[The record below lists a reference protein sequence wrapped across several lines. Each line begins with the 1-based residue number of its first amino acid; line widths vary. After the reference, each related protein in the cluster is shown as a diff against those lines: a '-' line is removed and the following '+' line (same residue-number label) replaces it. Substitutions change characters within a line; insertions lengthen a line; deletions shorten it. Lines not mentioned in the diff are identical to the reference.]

1 MFKNKQ
7 KHFLISVLLMILFLA
22 ASGTAFSADLNET
35 SEVPEVSV
43 CKDNLENSQ
52 NDVVGSSEITLNG
65 GKFSDIQK
73 AIDNV
78 GDGGTIHLNGYY
90 SAQNNDSVIYVNK
103 NIRIAGGLDTVL
115 DGKNISCIFSIQ
127 KTGSNCQIS
136 NLKFVN
142 GMDVHGGAMI
152 ILGKNVVV
160 ENSVFENNYANH
172 SGGAIY
178 VLSIFN
184 DSGRYPEEGENL
196 IIKNCNFTNNFA
208 QVAAGAIGVYG
219 NNTQVIGCNFVS
231 NKVKP
236 ATNHKSYGGAIQIGR
251 DEYNLCSYVVNCNF
265 MGNEAIA
272 HDLNNSHGGAGCV
285 RAGITYQNCKFINN
299 SADQGGAL
307 TYHASGIIEDC
318 VFINNSAKLYGGALS
333 TGYMDMDMDL
343 KVINCNFEQNN
354 APYGGAV
361 QLKGKN
367 IEIQNSVFNK
377 NTAAVNGGAIN
388 IVAKTVAIGDTEFNK
403 NTAHVNGGAIYI
415 NGNKTVIE
423 DSSFMANEAIPDVE
437 KLDDGLG
444 GAIYIN
450 SSSATINK
458 NIFNNNVARN
468 GSAIYYDKSGLNCII
483 SDNAM
488 AENQAW
494 VYALPVYAKSIYYGE
509 DCEVSATLF
518 GGNNIAKYND
528 LFVSNAIY
536 NNAKQDK
543 IKVNGE
549 TPILGAVDNG
559 KLYQDSRE
567 YNMDILLTVTHEDGS
582 VAFNKTLKSD
592 FKGQVSNILKNLKP
606 GRYKISATHFEDTY
620 YKYIANVTYFSVF
633 PKADLQLNK
642 SSNLIDANYGDIVIW
657 TLKITN
663 NGPNVGTG
671 IRLKDLISDGLII
684 LSCDDENYDKKT
696 GILNI
701 DSLNIG
707 ESKIINIKT
716 LVNKTGTFI
725 NEASVSGNEYDWDLK
740 NNNDSAGINVN
751 PSADLAVEILVNDT
765 NPKFN
770 SLVKWTL
777 RVNNNG
783 PDEATGVVVVCDLLS
798 KDLIYLSSTGNY
810 DVKSG
815 LWNIGTLEMGKSVS
829 IDIVTLV
836 NKTGK
841 ITNDANVSG
850 REYDWNLSNNYDN
863 KSIDVDVCADLA
875 IEKLVNDTAPKFNSL
890 VEWTLRVTNNGPD
903 TATGVVVCDILP
915 EGLISIDKS
924 FNGTWNV
931 GKLLNNQTK
940 ELTIICLVNKTGKLV
955 NIADIAGNEYD
966 CNLTNNII
974 NKSIEVAS
982 SADLFVKKY
991 VNNTAPDFGEII
1003 KWSVVVS
1010 NNGPDIATNVQV
1022 NDLLDDGLIF
1032 VKSSSTKGSYDA
1044 KSGIWAVDSL
1054 APETDETLNI
1064 YCKVNKIGKILN
1076 FVSVNSTQYDWNE
1089 SNNHDNE
1096 SVNAVK
1102 IADLSV
1108 IKLINNSNPNYNDLI
1123 KWTIIVSNNGPN
1135 MATGVIVND
1144 LLPKSVEYISSYL
1157 SKGFYNPV
1165 NGIWDVGNL
1174 NAGEKLQL
1182 NIVSKIVKTGDITN
1196 VVNVKGN
1203 EKDSNLTNNHFE
1215 KSVHV
1220 KAAADLSIE
1229 KSVSK
1234 QEVNINDLI
1243 EYVIEIINNGP
1254 DSAENIKVSELLN
1267 PNLKVI
1273 SFESTKGNFNNTNN
1287 VLTIDSLVDGEK
1299 VRLTIN
1305 AAANVCGN
1313 FENKVAVSSDTF
1325 DYDKSNNHDGASVF
1339 VSENTTE
1346 KIENPVNDTYLL
1358 VLAKN
1363 SLQKSMISKL
1373 ENLTHLQSLTS
1384 IELPKT
1390 GLPIVLLLLVSMIS
1404 IGFLP
1409 IKISKKR

>member
-7 KHFLISVLLMILFLA
+7 KYFLISVLLMILFLA

-52 NDVVGSSEITLNG
+52 NNVVGSSEITLNG

-78 GDGGTIHLNGYY
+78 GDGGTIYLNGYY

-265 MGNEAIA
+265 IGNEAIA

-423 DSSFMANEAIPDVE
+423 DSSFMANEAIPDVK

-582 VAFNKTLKSD
+582 VVFNKTLKSD

-671 IRLKDLISDGLII
+671 IRLKDLIPDGLII
-684 LSCDDENYDKKT
+684 LSCDNENYDKKT

-777 RVNNNG
+777 RVTNNG
-783 PDEATGVVVVCDLLS
+783 PDEATGVVVCDLLS

-850 REYDWNLSNNYDN
+850 KEYDWNLSNNYDN

-1044 KSGIWAVDSL
+1044 KSGIWAIDSL

-1234 QEVNINDLI
+1234 QEVNIDDLI

-1254 DSAENIKVSELLN
+1254 DSAENIKVIELLN

-1305 AAANVCGN
+1305 AAANGCGN

-1325 DYDKSNNHDGASVF
+1325 DYDKSNNQDGTSVF

-1373 ENLTHLQSLTS
+1373 ENLTHPQSLTS

>member
-265 MGNEAIA
+265 IGNEAIA

-377 NTAAVNGGAIN
+377 NTATVNGGAIN
-388 IVAKTVAIGDTEFNK
+388 IVAKTVAIGGTEFNK

-423 DSSFMANEAIPDVE
+423 DSSFMANEAIPDVK

-494 VYALPVYAKSIYYGE
+494 VYALPIYAKSIYYGE

-582 VAFNKTLKSD
+582 VVFNKTLKSD

-701 DSLNIG
+701 DSLNMG

-777 RVNNNG
+777 RVTNNG
-783 PDEATGVVVVCDLLS
+783 PDEATGVVVCDLLS

-924 FNGTWNV
+924 FNGIWNV

-940 ELTIICLVNKTGKLV
+940 ELTIICLVNKTEKLV

-1044 KSGIWAVDSL
+1044 KSGIWTIDSL

-1096 SVNAVK
+1096 SVDTVK

-1220 KAAADLSIE
+1220 KPAADLSVE

-1313 FENKVAVSSDTF
+1313 FENKVVVSSDTF
-1325 DYDKSNNHDGASVF
+1325 DYDKSNNHDGTSVF

-1373 ENLTHLQSLTS
+1373 ENLTHPQSLTS

>member
-7 KHFLISVLLMILFLA
+7 KHFLICVLLMILFLA

-52 NDVVGSSEITLNG
+52 NDIVESSEITLNG

-78 GDGGTIHLNGYY
+78 GDGGTIYLNGYY

-152 ILGKNVVV
+152 ILGKKVVV

-265 MGNEAIA
+265 IGNEAIA

-423 DSSFMANEAIPDVE
+423 DSSFMANGAIPDVK

-671 IRLKDLISDGLII
+671 IRLKDLIPDSLII

-777 RVNNNG
+777 RVTNNG
-783 PDEATGVVVVCDLLS
+783 PDEATGVVVCDLLS

-966 CNLTNNII
+966 CNLTNNIV

-1010 NNGPDIATNVQV
+1010 NNGPDIATNVWV

-1032 VKSSSTKGSYDA
+1032 VKSSSTKGNYDA
-1044 KSGIWAVDSL
+1044 KSGIWKIDSL

-1220 KAAADLSIE
+1220 KPAADLSIE

-1287 VLTIDSLVDGEK
+1287 VLTIDSLGDGEK

-1373 ENLTHLQSLTS
+1373 ENLTHPQSLTS

>member
-52 NDVVGSSEITLNG
+52 NDIVESSEITLNG

-265 MGNEAIA
+265 IGNEAIA

-388 IVAKTVAIGDTEFNK
+388 IVAKTVAIGGTEFNK

-423 DSSFMANEAIPDVE
+423 DSSFMANEAIPDVK

-494 VYALPVYAKSIYYGE
+494 VYALPIYAKSIYYGE

-671 IRLKDLISDGLII
+671 IRLKDLIPDGLII

-777 RVNNNG
+777 RVTNNG
-783 PDEATGVVVVCDLLS
+783 PDEATGVVVCDLLS

-841 ITNDANVSG
+841 IANDASVSG
-850 REYDWNLSNNYDN
+850 KEYDWNLSNNYDN
-863 KSIDVDVCADLA
+863 KSIAVDVCADLA
-875 IEKLVNDTAPKFNSL
+875 IKKLVNDTNPKFNSL

-955 NIADIAGNEYD
+955 NIVDIAGNEYD
-966 CNLTNNII
+966 CNLTNNIV
-974 NKSIEVAS
+974 NKSIEVAQ

-991 VNNTAPDFGEII
+991 VNNTSPDFGEII

-1032 VKSSSTKGSYDA
+1032 VKFSSTKGNYDV
-1044 KSGIWAVDSL
+1044 KSGIWTIDSL

-1096 SVNAVK
+1096 SVDAVK

-1174 NAGEKLQL
+1174 NVGEKLQL

-1220 KAAADLSIE
+1220 KPAADLSIE

-1243 EYVIEIINNGP
+1243 EYVIEITNNGP

-1267 PNLKVI
+1267 TNLKVI

-1287 VLTIDSLVDGEK
+1287 VLTIDSLAYGEK

-1305 AAANVCGN
+1305 AAANVCGK

-1325 DYDKSNNHDGASVF
+1325 DYDKSNNQDGTSVF

-1346 KIENPVNDTYLL
+1346 KIENPVNDTYFL

-1363 SLQKSMISKL
+1363 SLQKSVISKL
-1373 ENLTHLQSLTS
+1373 ENLTHPQSLTS

>member
-377 NTAAVNGGAIN
+377 NTATVNGGAIN
-388 IVAKTVAIGDTEFNK
+388 IVAKTVAIGGTEFNK

-423 DSSFMANEAIPDVE
+423 DSSFMANEAIPDVK

-494 VYALPVYAKSIYYGE
+494 VYALPIYAKSIYYGE

-543 IKVNGE
+543 IKVNCE

-606 GRYKISATHFEDTY
+606 GRYRISATHFEDTY

-642 SSNLIDANYGDIVIW
+642 SSNLINANYGDIVIW

-671 IRLKDLISDGLII
+671 IRLKDLIPDGLII
-684 LSCDDENYDKKT
+684 LSCDDENYNKKT

-701 DSLNIG
+701 DSLNMG

-777 RVNNNG
+777 RVTNNG
-783 PDEATGVVVVCDLLS
+783 PDEATGVVVCDLLS

-815 LWNIGTLEMGKSVS
+815 LWNIETLESGKSVS

-841 ITNDANVSG
+841 IANDASVSG
-850 REYDWNLSNNYDN
+850 KEYDWNLSNNYDN
-863 KSIDVDVCADLA
+863 KSIAVDVCADLA
-875 IEKLVNDTAPKFNSL
+875 IKKLVNDTNPKFNSL

-931 GKLLNNQTK
+931 GKLFNNQTK

-966 CNLTNNII
+966 CNLTNNIV
-974 NKSIEVAS
+974 NKSIEVAQ

-991 VNNTAPDFGEII
+991 VNNTSPDFGEII

-1032 VKSSSTKGSYDA
+1032 VKSSSTKGNYDV
-1044 KSGIWAVDSL
+1044 KSGIWTIDSL

-1096 SVNAVK
+1096 SVDAVK

-1123 KWTIIVSNNGPN
+1123 KWTIFVSNNGPN

-1220 KAAADLSIE
+1220 KPAADLSIE

-1305 AAANVCGN
+1305 AAANVCGK

-1325 DYDKSNNHDGASVF
+1325 DYDKSNNQDGTSVF

-1373 ENLTHLQSLTS
+1373 ENLTHPQSLTS

>member
-35 SEVPEVSV
+35 SEVTEVSV

-52 NDVVGSSEITLNG
+52 NDIVGSSEITLNG

-265 MGNEAIA
+265 IGNEAIA

-285 RAGITYQNCKFINN
+285 RAGMTYQNCKFINN

-377 NTAAVNGGAIN
+377 NTATVNGGAIN
-388 IVAKTVAIGDTEFNK
+388 IVAKTVAIGGTEFNK

-423 DSSFMANEAIPDVE
+423 DSSFMANEAIPDVK

-494 VYALPVYAKSIYYGE
+494 VYALPIYAKSIYYGE

-671 IRLKDLISDGLII
+671 IRLKDLIPDGLII

-701 DSLNIG
+701 DSLNMG

-777 RVNNNG
+777 RVTNNG
-783 PDEATGVVVVCDLLS
+783 PDEATGVVVCDLLS

-815 LWNIGTLEMGKSVS
+815 LWNIETLESGKSVS

-841 ITNDANVSG
+841 IANDASVSG
-850 REYDWNLSNNYDN
+850 KEYDWNLSNNYDN
-863 KSIDVDVCADLA
+863 KSIAVDVCADLA
-875 IEKLVNDTAPKFNSL
+875 IKKLVNDTNPKFNSL

-966 CNLTNNII
+966 CNLTNNIV

-991 VNNTAPDFGEII
+991 VINTAPDFGEII

-1032 VKSSSTKGSYDA
+1032 VKSSSTKGNYDV
-1044 KSGIWAVDSL
+1044 KSGIWTIDSL

-1123 KWTIIVSNNGPN
+1123 KWTIIVSNKGPN

-1174 NAGEKLQL
+1174 NVGEKLQL

-1220 KAAADLSIE
+1220 KPAADLSIE

-1243 EYVIEIINNGP
+1243 EYVIEITNNGP

-1287 VLTIDSLVDGEK
+1287 VLTIDSLVNGEK

-1305 AAANVCGN
+1305 AAANACGK

-1325 DYDKSNNHDGASVF
+1325 DYDKSNNQDGTSVF

-1373 ENLTHLQSLTS
+1373 ENLTHPQSLTS

>member
-7 KHFLISVLLMILFLA
+7 KYFLISVLLMILFLA
-22 ASGTAFSADLNET
+22 ASGTAFGVDLNENL
-35 SEVPEVSV
+35 EVPEVSV

-52 NDVVGSSEITLNG
+52 NDIVGSSEITLNG

-73 AIDNV
+73 AIDDIDN
-78 GDGGTIHLNGYY
+78 GGTIHLNGYY
-90 SAQNNDSVIYVNK
+90 SAQNKDSHVYVNK
-103 NIRIAGGLDTVL
+103 NINIVGGSDTVL

-142 GMDVHGGAMI
+142 GMSGHGGAMI
-152 ILGKNVVV
+152 VLGKNVVIKD
-160 ENSVFENNYANH
+160 SVFENNYADYA
-172 SGGAIY
+172 GAAIY
-178 VLSIFN
+178 VCSIFN
-184 DSGRYPEEGENL
+184 DSGKYPEEGENL

-219 NNTQVIGCNFVS
+219 NNTKVIGCNFVS

-236 ATNHKSYGGAIQIGR
+236 TSNHEAYGGAIQIGR
-251 DEYNLCSYVVNCNF
+251 DEYNLCSYVVNCSFINN
-265 MGNEAIA
+265 GAIGRN
-272 HDLNNSHGGAGCV
+272 LNNSHGGAGCV
-285 RAGITYQNCKFINN
+285 RAGIIYQNCRFINN
-299 SADQGGAL
+299 SAGQGGAL
-307 TYHASGIIEDC
+307 TYHASGSIEDC

-333 TGYMDMDMDL
+333 TGYIDGDMEL
-343 KVINCNFEQNN
+343 IVVNCNFEQNN

-367 IEIQNSVFNK
+367 IEIHKSIFNK
-377 NTAAVNGGAIN
+377 NIAAINGGAIN
-388 IVAKTVAIGDTEFNK
+388 IIAKTVTVDDVEFNK
-403 NTAHVNGGAIYI
+403 NIANVNGGAIYI
-415 NGNKTVIE
+415 NGDKTTIV
-423 DSSFMANEAIPDVE
+423 DSSFIANEAIPDVK

-444 GAIYIN
+444 GAIYVN

-458 NIFNNNVARN
+458 NIFNNNIARN
-468 GSAIYYDKSGLNCII
+468 GSAIYYDKSGLNCVI

-494 VYALPVYAKSIYYGE
+494 IYALPICAKNIYYGD
-509 DCEVSATLF
+509 DCEVSATIF

-549 TPILGAVDNG
+549 TPILGAVNNG

-592 FKGQVSNILKNLKP
+592 FKGYVSNILKNLKP
-606 GRYKISATHFEDTY
+606 GRYKVSATHFEDTY
-620 YKYIANVTYFSVF
+620 YKYITNVTYFSVY

-642 SSNLIDANYGDIVIW
+642 SSNGIDVNYGDVVIW

-663 NGPNVGTG
+663 NGPNIGTG
-671 IRLKDLISDGLII
+671 IRLKDLISEGLII

-725 NEASVSGNEYDWDLK
+725 NEASVSGNEYDWNLK
-740 NNNDSAGINVN
+740 NNNDSASLNVN
-751 PSADLAVEILVNDT
+751 PSADLAIEMGVNDT
-765 NPKFN
+765 THNFN

-777 RVNNNG
+777 NVTNNG
-783 PDEATGVVVVCDLLS
+783 PDNATDVVVCDLLS

-815 LWNIGTLEMGKSVS
+815 LWNIGTLERGKSVS

-841 ITNDANVSG
+841 IANDASVSG
-850 REYDWNLSNNYDN
+850 REYDWNLTNNYDN
-863 KSIDVDVCADLA
+863 QSIDVEVCADLA
-875 IEKLVNDTAPKFNSL
+875 IEKLVNDTNPKFNSL

-966 CNLTNNII
+966 CNLTNNIV

-1010 NNGPDIATNVQV
+1010 NNGPDIATNVRV

-1044 KSGIWAVDSL
+1044 KSGIWTIDSL

-1089 SNNHDNE
+1089 SNNQDNE

-1220 KAAADLSIE
+1220 KPAADLSIE

-1243 EYVIEIINNGP
+1243 EYVIEITNNGP

-1299 VRLTIN
+1299 VGLTIN

-1373 ENLTHLQSLTS
+1373 ENLTHPQSLTS

>member
-22 ASGTAFSADLNET
+22 ALGTAFSADLNET

-52 NDVVGSSEITLNG
+52 NDIVGSSEITLNG

-73 AIDNV
+73 AIDDIDN
-78 GDGGTIHLNGYY
+78 GGTIHLNGYY
-90 SAQNNDSVIYVNK
+90 SAQNKDSHVYVNK
-103 NIRIAGGLDTVL
+103 NINIVGGSDTVL

-142 GMDVHGGAMI
+142 GMSGHGGAMI
-152 ILGKNVVV
+152 VLGKNVVIKD
-160 ENSVFENNYANH
+160 SVFENNYADYA
-172 SGGAIY
+172 GAAIY
-178 VLSIFN
+178 VCSIFN
-184 DSGRYPEEGENL
+184 DSGKYPEEGENL

-219 NNTQVIGCNFVS
+219 NNTKVIGCNFVS

-236 ATNHKSYGGAIQIGR
+236 TSNHEAYGGAIQIGR
-251 DEYNLCSYVVNCNF
+251 DEYNLCSYVVNCSFINN
-265 MGNEAIA
+265 GAIGRN
-272 HDLNNSHGGAGCV
+272 LNNSHGGAGCV
-285 RAGITYQNCKFINN
+285 RAGIIYQNCKFINN
-299 SADQGGAL
+299 SAGQGGAL
-307 TYHASGIIEDC
+307 TYHASGSIEDC

-333 TGYMDMDMDL
+333 TGYIDGDMEL
-343 KVINCNFEQNN
+343 IVVNCNFEQNN

-367 IEIQNSVFNK
+367 IEIHKSIFNK
-377 NTAAVNGGAIN
+377 NIAAINGGAIN
-388 IVAKTVAIGDTEFNK
+388 IIAKTVTVDDVEFNK
-403 NTAHVNGGAIYI
+403 NIANVNGGAIYI
-415 NGNKTVIE
+415 NGDKTTIV
-423 DSSFMANEAIPDVE
+423 DSSFIANEAIPDAK

-444 GAIYIN
+444 GAIYVN

-458 NIFNNNVARN
+458 NIFNNNIARN
-468 GSAIYYDKSGLNCII
+468 GSAIYYDKSGLNCVI

-494 VYALPVYAKSIYYGE
+494 VYALPICAKNIYYGD
-509 DCEVSATLF
+509 DCEVSATIF

-606 GRYKISATHFEDTY
+606 GRYKISATHFEDAY

-642 SSNLIDANYGDIVIW
+642 SSNLINANYGDIVIW

-671 IRLKDLISDGLII
+671 IRLKDLIPDGLII
-684 LSCDDENYDKKT
+684 LSCDDENYNKKT

-701 DSLNIG
+701 DSLNMG

-777 RVNNNG
+777 RVTNNG
-783 PDEATGVVVVCDLLS
+783 PDEATGVVVCDLLS

-815 LWNIGTLEMGKSVS
+815 LWNIETLESGKSVS

-841 ITNDANVSG
+841 IANDASVSG
-850 REYDWNLSNNYDN
+850 KEYDWNLSNNYDN
-863 KSIDVDVCADLA
+863 KSIAVDVCADLA
-875 IEKLVNDTAPKFNSL
+875 IKKLVNDTNPKFNSL

-966 CNLTNNII
+966 CNLTNNIV
-974 NKSIEVAS
+974 NKSIEVAQ

-991 VNNTAPDFGEII
+991 VNNTSPDFGEII

-1010 NNGPDIATNVQV
+1010 NNGPDIATTVQV

-1032 VKSSSTKGSYDA
+1032 VKSSSTKGNYDV
-1044 KSGIWAVDSL
+1044 KSGIWTIDSL

-1135 MATGVIVND
+1135 MATGVIVDD

-1220 KAAADLSIE
+1220 KPAADLSIE

-1243 EYVIEIINNGP
+1243 EYVIEITNNGP

-1287 VLTIDSLVDGEK
+1287 VLTIDSLVNGEK

-1305 AAANVCGN
+1305 AAANACGK

-1325 DYDKSNNHDGASVF
+1325 DYDKSNNQDGTSVF

-1346 KIENPVNDTYLL
+1346 KIEDPVNDTYLL

-1363 SLQKSMISKL
+1363 SLQKSMVSKL
-1373 ENLTHLQSLTS
+1373 KNLTHLQSLTS

>member
-1 MFKNKQ
+1 
-7 KHFLISVLLMILFLA
+7 MILFLA
-22 ASGTAFSADLNET
+22 ASGTAFSADLNENL
-35 SEVPEVSV
+35 EVPEVSV

-52 NDVVGSSEITLNG
+52 NDIVGSSEITLNG

-73 AIDNV
+73 AIDDIDN
-78 GDGGTIHLNGYY
+78 GGTIHLNGYY
-90 SAQNNDSVIYVNK
+90 SAQNKDSHVYVNK
-103 NIRIAGGLDTVL
+103 NINIVGGSDTVL

-142 GMDVHGGAMI
+142 GMSGHGGAMI
-152 ILGKNVVV
+152 VLGKNVVIKD
-160 ENSVFENNYANH
+160 SVFENNYADYA
-172 SGGAIY
+172 GAAIY
-178 VLSIFN
+178 VCSIFN
-184 DSGRYPEEGENL
+184 DSGKYPEEGENL

-219 NNTQVIGCNFVS
+219 NNTKVIGCNFVS

-236 ATNHKSYGGAIQIGR
+236 TSNHEAYGGAIQIGR
-251 DEYNLCSYVVNCNF
+251 DEYNLCSYVVNCSFINN
-265 MGNEAIA
+265 GAIGRN
-272 HDLNNSHGGAGCV
+272 LNNSHGGAGCV
-285 RAGITYQNCKFINN
+285 RAGIIYQNCKFINN
-299 SADQGGAL
+299 SAGQGGAL
-307 TYHASGIIEDC
+307 TYHASGSIEDC

-333 TGYMDMDMDL
+333 TGYIDGDMEL
-343 KVINCNFEQNN
+343 IVVNCNFEQNN

-367 IEIQNSVFNK
+367 IEIHKSIFNK
-377 NTAAVNGGAIN
+377 NIAAINGGAIN
-388 IVAKTVAIGDTEFNK
+388 IIAKTVTVDDVEFNK
-403 NTAHVNGGAIYI
+403 NIANVNGGAIYI
-415 NGNKTVIE
+415 NGDKTTIV
-423 DSSFMANEAIPDVE
+423 DSSFIANEAIPDAK

-468 GSAIYYDKSGLNCII
+468 GSAIYYDKFGLNCII

-494 VYALPVYAKSIYYGE
+494 VYALPIYAKSIYYGE

-606 GRYKISATHFEDTY
+606 GRYKVSATHFEDTY

-642 SSNLIDANYGDIVIW
+642 SSNLINANYGDIVIW

-671 IRLKDLISDGLII
+671 IRLKDLIPDGLII
-684 LSCDDENYDKKT
+684 LSCDDENYNKKT

-701 DSLNIG
+701 DSLNMG

-751 PSADLAVEILVNDT
+751 PSADLAVKILVNDT

-777 RVNNNG
+777 RVTNNG
-783 PDEATGVVVVCDLLS
+783 PDEATGVVVCDLLS

-810 DVKSG
+810 DVKSE
-815 LWNIGTLEMGKSVS
+815 LWNIGTLESGKSVS

-841 ITNDANVSG
+841 IANDASVSG
-850 REYDWNLSNNYDN
+850 KEYDWNLSNNYDN
-863 KSIDVDVCADLA
+863 KSIAVDVCADLA
-875 IEKLVNDTAPKFNSL
+875 IKKLVNDTNPKFNSL

-966 CNLTNNII
+966 CNLTNNIV
-974 NKSIEVAS
+974 NKSIEVAQ

-991 VNNTAPDFGEII
+991 VNNTSPDFGEII

-1022 NDLLDDGLIF
+1022 NDLLDEGLIF

-1044 KSGIWAVDSL
+1044 KSGIWTIDSL

-1096 SVNAVK
+1096 SVDAVK

-1108 IKLINNSNPNYNDLI
+1108 IKSINNSNPNYNDLI

-1220 KAAADLSIE
+1220 KPAADLSIE

-1287 VLTIDSLVDGEK
+1287 VLTIDLLVDGEK

-1305 AAANVCGN
+1305 AAANVWGK

-1373 ENLTHLQSLTS
+1373 ENLTHPQSLTS

>member
-265 MGNEAIA
+265 MSNEAIA

-388 IVAKTVAIGDTEFNK
+388 IVAKTVAIGGTEFNK

-423 DSSFMANEAIPDVE
+423 DSSFMANEAIPDVK

-494 VYALPVYAKSIYYGE
+494 VYALPIYAKSIYYGE

-642 SSNLIDANYGDIVIW
+642 SSNLINANYGDIVIW

-671 IRLKDLISDGLII
+671 IRLKDLIPNGLII
-684 LSCDDENYDKKT
+684 LSCDDENYNKKT

-701 DSLNIG
+701 DSLNMG

-751 PSADLAVEILVNDT
+751 PSADLAVKILVNDT

-777 RVNNNG
+777 RVTNNG
-783 PDEATGVVVVCDLLS
+783 PDEATGVVVCDLLS

-815 LWNIGTLEMGKSVS
+815 LWNIETLESGKSVS

-841 ITNDANVSG
+841 IANDASVSG
-850 REYDWNLSNNYDN
+850 KEYDWNLSNNYDN
-863 KSIDVDVCADLA
+863 KSIAVDVCADLA
-875 IEKLVNDTAPKFNSL
+875 IKKLVNDTNPKFNSL

-966 CNLTNNII
+966 CNLTNNIV
-974 NKSIEVAS
+974 NKSIEVAQ

-991 VNNTAPDFGEII
+991 VNNTSPDFGEII

-1032 VKSSSTKGSYDA
+1032 VKSSSTKGNYDV
-1044 KSGIWAVDSL
+1044 KLGIWTIDSL

-1135 MATGVIVND
+1135 MATGVTVND
-1144 LLPKSVEYISSYL
+1144 LLPKSVEYIASYL

-1220 KAAADLSIE
+1220 KPAADLSIE

-1243 EYVIEIINNGP
+1243 EYVIEITNNGP

-1287 VLTIDSLVDGEK
+1287 VLTIDSLVNGEK

-1305 AAANVCGN
+1305 AAANACGK

-1325 DYDKSNNHDGASVF
+1325 DYDKSNNQDGTSVF

-1373 ENLTHLQSLTS
+1373 ENLTHPQSLTS

>member
-265 MGNEAIA
+265 IGNEAIA

-388 IVAKTVAIGDTEFNK
+388 IVAKTVAIGGTEFNK

-423 DSSFMANEAIPDVE
+423 DSSFMANEAIPDVK

-549 TPILGAVDNG
+549 TPILGAVNNG

-642 SSNLIDANYGDIVIW
+642 SSNLINANYGDIVIW

-671 IRLKDLISDGLII
+671 IRLKDLIPDGLII
-684 LSCDDENYDKKT
+684 LSCDDENYNKKT

-701 DSLNIG
+701 DSLNMG

-751 PSADLAVEILVNDT
+751 PSADLAVKILVNDT

-777 RVNNNG
+777 RVTNNG
-783 PDEATGVVVVCDLLS
+783 PDEATGVVVCDLLS

-815 LWNIGTLEMGKSVS
+815 LWNIETLESGKSVS

-841 ITNDANVSG
+841 IANDASVSG
-850 REYDWNLSNNYDN
+850 KEYDWNLSNNYDN
-863 KSIDVDVCADLA
+863 KSIAVDVCADLA
-875 IEKLVNDTAPKFNSL
+875 IKKLVNDTNPKFNSL

-966 CNLTNNII
+966 CNLTNNIV
-974 NKSIEVAS
+974 NKSIEVAQ

-991 VNNTAPDFGEII
+991 VNNTFPDFGEII

-1010 NNGPDIATNVQV
+1010 NNGPNIATNVQV

-1032 VKSSSTKGSYDA
+1032 VKSSSTKGNYDV
-1044 KSGIWAVDSL
+1044 KSGIWTIDSL

-1123 KWTIIVSNNGPN
+1123 KWTIIVSNKGPN

-1174 NAGEKLQL
+1174 NVGEKLQL

-1220 KAAADLSIE
+1220 KPAADLSIE

-1243 EYVIEIINNGP
+1243 EYVIEITNNGP

-1287 VLTIDSLVDGEK
+1287 VLTIGSLAYGEK

-1305 AAANVCGN
+1305 AAANVWGK

-1325 DYDKSNNHDGASVF
+1325 DYDKSNNQDGTSVF

-1373 ENLTHLQSLTS
+1373 ENLTHPQSLTS

>member
-7 KHFLISVLLMILFLA
+7 KYFLISVLLMILFLA

-52 NDVVGSSEITLNG
+52 NNVVGSSEITLNG

-78 GDGGTIHLNGYY
+78 GDGGTIYLNGYY

-265 MGNEAIA
+265 IGNEAIA

-423 DSSFMANEAIPDVE
+423 DSSFMANEAIPDVK

-582 VAFNKTLKSD
+582 VVFNKTLKSD

-671 IRLKDLISDGLII
+671 IRLKDLIPDGLII

-777 RVNNNG
+777 RVTNNG
-783 PDEATGVVVVCDLLS
+783 PDEATGVVVCDLLS

-966 CNLTNNII
+966 CNLTNNIV

-991 VNNTAPDFGEII
+991 VNNTAPNFGEII

-1010 NNGPDIATNVQV
+1010 NNGPDIATNVRV

-1044 KSGIWAVDSL
+1044 KSGIWTIDSL

-1096 SVNAVK
+1096 SVHAVK

-1165 NGIWDVGNL
+1165 SGIWDVGNL

-1220 KAAADLSIE
+1220 KPAADLSIE

-1243 EYVIEIINNGP
+1243 EYVIEITNNGP

-1358 VLAKN
+1358 VLVKN

-1373 ENLTHLQSLTS
+1373 ENLTHPQSLTS

-1390 GLPIVLLLLVSMIS
+1390 GLPIVLLLLVSMVS

>member
-7 KHFLISVLLMILFLA
+7 KYFLISVLLMILFLA
-22 ASGTAFSADLNET
+22 ASGTAFGVDLNENL
-35 SEVPEVSV
+35 EVLEVSV

-52 NDVVGSSEITLNG
+52 NDIVGSSEITLNG

-73 AIDNV
+73 AIDDIDN
-78 GDGGTIHLNGYY
+78 GGTIHLNGYY
-90 SAQNNDSVIYVNK
+90 SAQNKDSHVYVNK
-103 NIRIAGGLDTVL
+103 NINIVGGSDTVL

-142 GMDVHGGAMI
+142 GMSGHGGAMI
-152 ILGKNVVV
+152 VLGKNVVIKD
-160 ENSVFENNYANH
+160 SVFENNYADYA
-172 SGGAIY
+172 GAAIY
-178 VLSIFN
+178 VCSIFN
-184 DSGRYPEEGENL
+184 DSGKYPEEGENL

-219 NNTQVIGCNFVS
+219 NNTKVIGCNFVS

-236 ATNHKSYGGAIQIGR
+236 TSNHEAYGGAIQIGR
-251 DEYNLCSYVVNCNF
+251 DEYNLCSYVVNCSFINN
-265 MGNEAIA
+265 GAIGRN
-272 HDLNNSHGGAGCV
+272 LNNSHGGAGCV
-285 RAGITYQNCKFINN
+285 RAGIIYQNCKFINN
-299 SADQGGAL
+299 SAGQGGAL
-307 TYHASGIIEDC
+307 TYHASGSIEDC

-333 TGYMDMDMDL
+333 TGYIDGDMEL
-343 KVINCNFEQNN
+343 IVVNCNFEQNN

-367 IEIQNSVFNK
+367 IEIHKSIFNK
-377 NTAAVNGGAIN
+377 NIAAINGGAIN
-388 IVAKTVAIGDTEFNK
+388 IIAKTVTVDDVEFNK
-403 NTAHVNGGAIYI
+403 NIANVNGGAIYI
-415 NGNKTVIE
+415 NGDKTTIV
-423 DSSFMANEAIPDVE
+423 DSSFIANEAIPDAK

-444 GAIYIN
+444 GAIYVN

-458 NIFNNNVARN
+458 NIFNNNIARN
-468 GSAIYYDKSGLNCII
+468 GSAIYYDKSGLNCVI

-494 VYALPVYAKSIYYGE
+494 VYALPICAKNIYYGD
-509 DCEVSATLF
+509 DCEVSATIF

-606 GRYKISATHFEDTY
+606 GRYKVSATHFEDTY

-642 SSNLIDANYGDIVIW
+642 SSNGIDVNYGDIVIW

-663 NGPNVGTG
+663 NGPNIGTG
-671 IRLKDLISDGLII
+671 IRLKDLISEGLII

-725 NEASVSGNEYDWDLK
+725 NEASVSG
-740 NNNDSAGINVN
+740 
-751 PSADLAVEILVNDT
+751 
-765 NPKFN
+765 
-770 SLVKWTL
+770 
-777 RVNNNG
+777 
-783 PDEATGVVVVCDLLS
+783 
-798 KDLIYLSSTGNY
+798 
-810 DVKSG
+810 
-815 LWNIGTLEMGKSVS
+815 
-829 IDIVTLV
+829 
-836 NKTGK
+836 
-841 ITNDANVSG
+841 
-850 REYDWNLSNNYDN
+850 REYDWNLTNNYDN
-863 KSIDVDVCADLA
+863 QSIDVEVCADLA
-875 IEKLVNDTAPKFNSL
+875 IEKLVNDTNPKFNSL

-924 FNGTWNV
+924 FNGRWNV
-931 GKLLNNQTK
+931 GKLINNQTK

-966 CNLTNNII
+966 CNLTNNIV
-974 NKSIEVAS
+974 NKSIEVAQ

-991 VNNTAPDFGEII
+991 VNNTSPDFGEII

-1032 VKSSSTKGSYDA
+1032 VKSSSTKGNYDV
-1044 KSGIWAVDSL
+1044 KSGIWTIDSL

-1076 FVSVNSTQYDWNE
+1076 FGSVNSTQYDWNE

-1215 KSVHV
+1215 KSVYV
-1220 KAAADLSIE
+1220 KPAADLSIE

-1243 EYVIEIINNGP
+1243 EYVIEITNNGP

-1287 VLTIDSLVDGEK
+1287 VLTIDSLAYGEK

-1305 AAANVCGN
+1305 AAANACGK

-1325 DYDKSNNHDGASVF
+1325 DYDKSNNQDGTSVF

-1363 SLQKSMISKL
+1363 SLQKSMVSKL
-1373 ENLTHLQSLTS
+1373 ENLTHPQSLTT

>member
-265 MGNEAIA
+265 IGNEAIA

-388 IVAKTVAIGDTEFNK
+388 IVAKTVAIGGTEFNK

-423 DSSFMANEAIPDVE
+423 DSSFMANEAIPDVK

-494 VYALPVYAKSIYYGE
+494 VYALPIYAKSIYYGE

-642 SSNLIDANYGDIVIW
+642 SSNLINANYGDIVIW

-671 IRLKDLISDGLII
+671 IRLKDLIPDGLII
-684 LSCDDENYDKKT
+684 LSCDDENYNKKT

-701 DSLNIG
+701 DSLNMG

-751 PSADLAVEILVNDT
+751 PSADLAVKILVNDT

-777 RVNNNG
+777 RVTNNG
-783 PDEATGVVVVCDLLS
+783 PDEATGVVVCDLLS

-815 LWNIGTLEMGKSVS
+815 LWNIETLESGKSVS

-841 ITNDANVSG
+841 IANDASVSG
-850 REYDWNLSNNYDN
+850 KEYDWNLSNNYDN
-863 KSIDVDVCADLA
+863 KSIAVDVCADLA
-875 IEKLVNDTAPKFNSL
+875 IKKLVNDTNPKFNSL

-966 CNLTNNII
+966 CNLTNDIV
-974 NKSIEVAS
+974 NKSIEVAQ

-991 VNNTAPDFGEII
+991 VNNTSPDFGEII

-1032 VKSSSTKGSYDA
+1032 VKSSSTKGNYDV
-1044 KSGIWAVDSL
+1044 KSGIWTIDSL

-1096 SVNAVK
+1096 SVDAVK

-1108 IKLINNSNPNYNDLI
+1108 IKSINNSNPNYNDLI

-1165 NGIWDVGNL
+1165 NGTWDVGNL
-1174 NAGEKLQL
+1174 NVGEKLQL

-1220 KAAADLSIE
+1220 KPAADLSIE

-1243 EYVIEIINNGP
+1243 EYVIEITNNGP

-1287 VLTIDSLVDGEK
+1287 VLTIDSLVNGEK

-1305 AAANVCGN
+1305 AAANACGK

-1325 DYDKSNNHDGASVF
+1325 DYDKSNNQDGTSVF

-1346 KIENPVNDTYLL
+1346 KIENPVNDTYIL

-1373 ENLTHLQSLTS
+1373 ENLTHPQSLTS

>member
-7 KHFLISVLLMILFLA
+7 KYFLISVLLMILFLA

-52 NDVVGSSEITLNG
+52 NNVVESSEITLNG

-265 MGNEAIA
+265 IGNEAIA

-423 DSSFMANEAIPDVE
+423 DSSFMANEAIPDVK

-494 VYALPVYAKSIYYGE
+494 VYALPVYAKNIYYGE

-582 VAFNKTLKSD
+582 VVFNKTLKSD

-671 IRLKDLISDGLII
+671 IRLKDLIPDGLII

-777 RVNNNG
+777 RVTNNG
-783 PDEATGVVVVCDLLS
+783 PDEATGVVVCDLLS

-1044 KSGIWAVDSL
+1044 KSGIWAIDSL

-1220 KAAADLSIE
+1220 KPAADLSIE

-1243 EYVIEIINNGP
+1243 EYVIEITNNGP

-1325 DYDKSNNHDGASVF
+1325 DYDKSNNHDGTSVF

-1373 ENLTHLQSLTS
+1373 ENLTHPQSLTS

>member
-7 KHFLISVLLMILFLA
+7 KYFLISVLLMILFLA

-52 NDVVGSSEITLNG
+52 NDIVESSEITLNG

-127 KTGSNCQIS
+127 KTGSSCQIS

-265 MGNEAIA
+265 IGNEAIA

-423 DSSFMANEAIPDVE
+423 DSSFMANEAIPDVK

-582 VAFNKTLKSD
+582 VVFNKTLKSD

-671 IRLKDLISDGLII
+671 IRLKDLIPDGLII

-751 PSADLAVEILVNDT
+751 PSADLVVEILVNDT

-777 RVNNNG
+777 RVTNNG
-783 PDEATGVVVVCDLLS
+783 PDEATGVVVCDLLS

-863 KSIDVDVCADLA
+863 KSIDVDVCANLA

-1032 VKSSSTKGSYDA
+1032 VKSSSTKGSYDV
-1044 KSGIWAVDSL
+1044 KSGIWAIDSL

-1089 SNNHDNE
+1089 SNNHDDE
-1096 SVNAVK
+1096 SVDAVK

-1108 IKLINNSNPNYNDLI
+1108 IKLINNSNPHYNDLI

-1174 NAGEKLQL
+1174 NVGEELQL

-1243 EYVIEIINNGP
+1243 EYVIEITNNGP

-1373 ENLTHLQSLTS
+1373 ENLTHPQSLTS

>member
-22 ASGTAFSADLNET
+22 ASGIAFSADLNET

-52 NDVVGSSEITLNG
+52 NNVVGSSEITLNG

-265 MGNEAIA
+265 IGNEAIA

-423 DSSFMANEAIPDVE
+423 DSSFMANEAIPDVK

-494 VYALPVYAKSIYYGE
+494 VYALPIYAKSIYYGE

-582 VAFNKTLKSD
+582 VVFNKTLKSD

-671 IRLKDLISDGLII
+671 IRLKDLIPDGLII

-777 RVNNNG
+777 RVTNNG
-783 PDEATGVVVVCDLLS
+783 PDEATGVVVCDLLS

-966 CNLTNNII
+966 RNLTNNIV

-1044 KSGIWAVDSL
+1044 KSGIWTIDSL

-1220 KAAADLSIE
+1220 KPAADLSIE

-1243 EYVIEIINNGP
+1243 EYVIEITNNGP

-1373 ENLTHLQSLTS
+1373 ENLTHPQSLTS

>member
-7 KHFLISVLLMILFLA
+7 KYFLISVLLMILFLA

-52 NDVVGSSEITLNG
+52 NDIVESSEITLNG

-160 ENSVFENNYANH
+160 ENSVFENNCANH

-265 MGNEAIA
+265 IGNEAIA

-423 DSSFMANEAIPDVE
+423 DSSFMANEAIPDVK

-494 VYALPVYAKSIYYGE
+494 VYALPIYAKSIYYGE

-671 IRLKDLISDGLII
+671 IRLKDLIPDGLII

-701 DSLNIG
+701 DSLNMG

-751 PSADLAVEILVNDT
+751 PSADLAVKILVNDT

-777 RVNNNG
+777 RVTNNG
-783 PDEATGVVVVCDLLS
+783 PDEATGVVVCDLLS

-890 VEWTLRVTNNGPD
+890 VEWTLRVTNKGPD

-966 CNLTNNII
+966 CNLTNNIV

-1010 NNGPDIATNVQV
+1010 NNGPDIATNVRV
-1022 NDLLDDGLIF
+1022 NDLLDDWLIF

-1044 KSGIWAVDSL
+1044 KSGIWTIDSL

-1174 NAGEKLQL
+1174 NVGEKLQL

-1220 KAAADLSIE
+1220 KPAADLSIE

-1243 EYVIEIINNGP
+1243 EYVIEITNNGP

-1287 VLTIDSLVDGEK
+1287 VLTIDSLVNGEK

-1305 AAANVCGN
+1305 AAANACGK
-1313 FENKVAVSSDTF
+1313 FENKVVVSSDTF

-1373 ENLTHLQSLTS
+1373 ENLTHPQSLTS

>member
-377 NTAAVNGGAIN
+377 NTATVNGGAIN
-388 IVAKTVAIGDTEFNK
+388 IVAKTVAIGGTEFNK

-423 DSSFMANEAIPDVE
+423 DSSFMANEAIPDVK

-494 VYALPVYAKSIYYGE
+494 VYALPIYAKSIYYGE

-671 IRLKDLISDGLII
+671 IRLKDLIPDGLII

-777 RVNNNG
+777 RVTNNG
-783 PDEATGVVVVCDLLS
+783 PDEATGVVVCDLLS

-815 LWNIGTLEMGKSVS
+815 LWNIETLESGKSVS

-841 ITNDANVSG
+841 IANDASVSG
-850 REYDWNLSNNYDN
+850 KEYDWNLSNNYDN
-863 KSIDVDVCADLA
+863 KSIAVDVCADLV
-875 IEKLVNDTAPKFNSL
+875 IKKLVNDTNPKFNSL

-966 CNLTNNII
+966 CNLTNNIV
-974 NKSIEVAS
+974 NKSIEVAQ

-991 VNNTAPDFGEII
+991 VNNTSPDFGEII

-1032 VKSSSTKGSYDA
+1032 VKSSSTKGNYDV
-1044 KSGIWAVDSL
+1044 KSGIWTIDSL

-1220 KAAADLSIE
+1220 KPAADLSIE

-1243 EYVIEIINNGP
+1243 EYVIEITNNGP

-1287 VLTIDSLVDGEK
+1287 VLTIDSLVNGEK

-1305 AAANVCGN
+1305 AAANACGK

-1325 DYDKSNNHDGASVF
+1325 DYDKSNNQDGTSVF

-1363 SLQKSMISKL
+1363 SLQKSMVSKL
-1373 ENLTHLQSLTS
+1373 ENLTHPQSLTS

>member
-388 IVAKTVAIGDTEFNK
+388 IVAKTVAIGGTEFNK

-423 DSSFMANEAIPDVE
+423 DSSFMANEAIPDVK

-494 VYALPVYAKSIYYGE
+494 VYALPIYAKSIYYGE

-642 SSNLIDANYGDIVIW
+642 SSNLINANYGDIVIW

-671 IRLKDLISDGLII
+671 IRLKDLIPDGLII
-684 LSCDDENYDKKT
+684 LSCDDENYNKKT

-701 DSLNIG
+701 DSLNMG

-751 PSADLAVEILVNDT
+751 PSADLAVKILVNDT

-777 RVNNNG
+777 RVTNNG
-783 PDEATGVVVVCDLLS
+783 PDEATGVVVCDLLS

-815 LWNIGTLEMGKSVS
+815 LWNIETLESGKSVS

-841 ITNDANVSG
+841 IANDASVSG
-850 REYDWNLSNNYDN
+850 KEYDWNLSNNYDN
-863 KSIDVDVCADLA
+863 KSIAVDVCADLA
-875 IEKLVNDTAPKFNSL
+875 IKKLVNDTNPKFNSL

-966 CNLTNNII
+966 CNLTNNIV
-974 NKSIEVAS
+974 NKSIEVAQ

-991 VNNTAPDFGEII
+991 VNNTSPDFGEII

-1022 NDLLDDGLIF
+1022 NDLLDEGLIF
-1032 VKSSSTKGSYDA
+1032 VKSSSTKGNYDV
-1044 KSGIWAVDSL
+1044 KSGIWTIDSL

-1096 SVNAVK
+1096 SVDAVK

-1174 NAGEKLQL
+1174 NVGEKLQL

-1220 KAAADLSIE
+1220 KPAADLSIE

-1243 EYVIEIINNGP
+1243 EYVIEITNNGP

-1287 VLTIDSLVDGEK
+1287 VLTIDSLVNGEK

-1305 AAANVCGN
+1305 AAANACGK

-1325 DYDKSNNHDGASVF
+1325 DYDKSNNQDGTSVF

-1373 ENLTHLQSLTS
+1373 ENLTHPQSLTS

>member
-377 NTAAVNGGAIN
+377 NTATVNGGAIN
-388 IVAKTVAIGDTEFNK
+388 IVAKTVAIGGTEFNK

-423 DSSFMANEAIPDVE
+423 DSSFMANEAIPDVK

-494 VYALPVYAKSIYYGE
+494 VYALPIYAKSIYYGE

-606 GRYKISATHFEDTY
+606 GRYRISATHFEDTY

-642 SSNLIDANYGDIVIW
+642 SSNLINANYGDIIIW

-671 IRLKDLISDGLII
+671 IRLKDLIPDGLII
-684 LSCDDENYDKKT
+684 LSCDDENYNKKT

-701 DSLNIG
+701 DSLNMG

-777 RVNNNG
+777 RVTNNG
-783 PDEATGVVVVCDLLS
+783 PDEATGVVVCDLLS

-815 LWNIGTLEMGKSVS
+815 LWNIGTLERGKSVS

-841 ITNDANVSG
+841 IANDASVSG
-850 REYDWNLSNNYDN
+850 KEYDWNLTNNYDN
-863 KSIDVDVCADLA
+863 QSIDVEVCADLA
-875 IEKLVNDTAPKFNSL
+875 IEKLVNDTNPKFNSL

-931 GKLLNNQTK
+931 GKLFNNQTK

-966 CNLTNNII
+966 CNLTNNIV
-974 NKSIEVAS
+974 NKSIEVAQ

-991 VNNTAPDFGEII
+991 VNNTSPDFGEII

-1032 VKSSSTKGSYDA
+1032 VKSSSTKGNYDV
-1044 KSGIWAVDSL
+1044 KSGIWTIDSL

-1096 SVNAVK
+1096 SVDAVK

-1220 KAAADLSIE
+1220 KPAADLSIE

-1243 EYVIEIINNGP
+1243 EYVIEITNNGP

-1305 AAANVCGN
+1305 AAANVCGK

-1325 DYDKSNNHDGASVF
+1325 DYDKSNNQDGTSVF

-1373 ENLTHLQSLTS
+1373 ENLTHPQSLTS

>member
-73 AIDNV
+73 SIDNV

-265 MGNEAIA
+265 MSNEAIA

-388 IVAKTVAIGDTEFNK
+388 IVAKTVAIGGTEFNK

-423 DSSFMANEAIPDVE
+423 DSSFMANEAIPDVK

-494 VYALPVYAKSIYYGE
+494 VYALPIYAKSIYYGE

-606 GRYKISATHFEDTY
+606 GRYRISATHFEDTY

-642 SSNLIDANYGDIVIW
+642 SSNLINANYGDIVIW

-671 IRLKDLISDGLII
+671 IRLKDLIPDGLII
-684 LSCDDENYDKKT
+684 LSCDDENYNKKT

-701 DSLNIG
+701 DSLNMG

-777 RVNNNG
+777 RVTNNG
-783 PDEATGVVVVCDLLS
+783 PDEATGVVVCDLLS

-815 LWNIGTLEMGKSVS
+815 LWNIETLESGKSVS

-841 ITNDANVSG
+841 IANDASVSG
-850 REYDWNLSNNYDN
+850 KEYDWNLSNNYDN
-863 KSIDVDVCADLA
+863 KSIAVDVCADLA
-875 IEKLVNDTAPKFNSL
+875 IKKLVNDTNPKFNSL

-966 CNLTNNII
+966 CNLTNNIV
-974 NKSIEVAS
+974 NKSIEVAQ

-991 VNNTAPDFGEII
+991 VNNTSPDFGEII

-1032 VKSSSTKGSYDA
+1032 VKSSSTKGNYDV
-1044 KSGIWAVDSL
+1044 KSGIWTIDSL

-1096 SVNAVK
+1096 SVNTVK

-1220 KAAADLSIE
+1220 KPAADLSIE

-1243 EYVIEIINNGP
+1243 EYVIEITNNGP

-1287 VLTIDSLVDGEK
+1287 VLTIDSLVNGEK

-1305 AAANVCGN
+1305 AAANACGK

-1325 DYDKSNNHDGASVF
+1325 DYDKSNNQDGTSVF

-1346 KIENPVNDTYLL
+1346 KIENPVNDTYIL

-1373 ENLTHLQSLTS
+1373 KNLTHPQSLTS

>member
-52 NDVVGSSEITLNG
+52 NDIVGSSEITLNG

-73 AIDNV
+73 AIDYIDN
-78 GDGGTIHLNGYY
+78 GGTIHLNGYY
-90 SAQNNDSVIYVNK
+90 SAQNKDSHVYVNK
-103 NIRIAGGLDTVL
+103 NINIVGGSDTVL

-142 GMDVHGGAMI
+142 GMSGHGGAMI
-152 ILGKNVVV
+152 VLGKNVVIKD
-160 ENSVFENNYANH
+160 SVFENNYADYA
-172 SGGAIY
+172 GAAIY
-178 VLSIFN
+178 VCSIFN
-184 DSGRYPEEGENL
+184 DSGKYPEEGENL

-265 MGNEAIA
+265 MSNEAIA

-388 IVAKTVAIGDTEFNK
+388 IVAKTVAIGGTEFNK

-423 DSSFMANEAIPDVE
+423 DSSFMANEAIPDVK

-494 VYALPVYAKSIYYGE
+494 VYALPIYAKSIYYGE

-642 SSNLIDANYGDIVIW
+642 SSNLINANYGDIVIW

-671 IRLKDLISDGLII
+671 IRLKDLIPDGLII

-777 RVNNNG
+777 RVTNNG
-783 PDEATGVVVVCDLLS
+783 PDEATGVVVCDLLS

-815 LWNIGTLEMGKSVS
+815 LWNIETLESGKSVS

-841 ITNDANVSG
+841 IANDASVSG
-850 REYDWNLSNNYDN
+850 KEYDWNLSNNYDN
-863 KSIDVDVCADLA
+863 KSIAVDVCADLA
-875 IEKLVNDTAPKFNSL
+875 IKKLVNDTNPKFNSL

-966 CNLTNNII
+966 CNLTNNIV
-974 NKSIEVAS
+974 NKSIEVAQ

-991 VNNTAPDFGEII
+991 VNNTSPDFGEII

-1032 VKSSSTKGSYDA
+1032 VKSSSTKGNYDV
-1044 KSGIWAVDSL
+1044 KSGIWTIDSL

-1123 KWTIIVSNNGPN
+1123 KWTIIVSNKGPN
-1135 MATGVIVND
+1135 MATGVTVND

-1243 EYVIEIINNGP
+1243 EYVIEITNNGP

-1287 VLTIDSLVDGEK
+1287 VLTIDSLVNGEK

-1305 AAANVCGN
+1305 AAANACGK

-1325 DYDKSNNHDGASVF
+1325 DYDKSNNQDGTSVF

-1363 SLQKSMISKL
+1363 SLQKSMVSKL
-1373 ENLTHLQSLTS
+1373 ENLTHPQSLTS

>member
-7 KHFLISVLLMILFLA
+7 KYFLISVLLMILFLA

-52 NDVVGSSEITLNG
+52 NNVVESSEITLNG

-265 MGNEAIA
+265 IGNEAIA

-307 TYHASGIIEDC
+307 TYHASGIIENC

-423 DSSFMANEAIPDVE
+423 DSSFMANEAIPDVK

-494 VYALPVYAKSIYYGE
+494 VYALPVYAKNIYYGE

-582 VAFNKTLKSD
+582 VVFNKTLKSD

-671 IRLKDLISDGLII
+671 IRLKDLIPDGLII

-777 RVNNNG
+777 RVTNNG
-783 PDEATGVVVVCDLLS
+783 PDEATGVVVCDLLS

-875 IEKLVNDTAPKFNSL
+875 IEKLVNDTTPKFNSL

-903 TATGVVVCDILP
+903 TATDVVVCDILP

-966 CNLTNNII
+966 CNLTNNIV
-974 NKSIEVAS
+974 NKSIEVVS

-1010 NNGPDIATNVQV
+1010 NNGPDIATNVRV

-1044 KSGIWAVDSL
+1044 KSGIWTIDSL

-1123 KWTIIVSNNGPN
+1123 KWTIIVSNNGLN

-1220 KAAADLSIE
+1220 KPAADLSIE

-1243 EYVIEIINNGP
+1243 EYVIEITNNGP

-1287 VLTIDSLVDGEK
+1287 VLTIDSLVNGEK

-1305 AAANVCGN
+1305 AAANACGK

-1325 DYDKSNNHDGASVF
+1325 DYDKSNNQDGTSVF

-1373 ENLTHLQSLTS
+1373 ENLTHPQSLTS

>member
-7 KHFLISVLLMILFLA
+7 KYFLISVLLMILFLA
-22 ASGTAFSADLNET
+22 ASGTAFGVDLNENL
-35 SEVPEVSV
+35 EVLEVSV

-52 NDVVGSSEITLNG
+52 NDIVGSSEITLNG

-73 AIDNV
+73 AIDDIDN
-78 GDGGTIHLNGYY
+78 GGTIHLNGYY
-90 SAQNNDSVIYVNK
+90 SAQNKDSHVYVNK
-103 NIRIAGGLDTVL
+103 NINIVGGSDTVL

-142 GMDVHGGAMI
+142 GMSGHGGAMI
-152 ILGKNVVV
+152 VLGKNVVIKD
-160 ENSVFENNYANH
+160 SVFENNYADYA
-172 SGGAIY
+172 GAAIY
-178 VLSIFN
+178 VCSIFN
-184 DSGRYPEEGENL
+184 DSGKYPEEGENL

-219 NNTQVIGCNFVS
+219 NNTKVIGCNFVS

-236 ATNHKSYGGAIQIGR
+236 TSNHEAYGGAIQIGR
-251 DEYNLCSYVVNCNF
+251 DEYNLCSYVVNCSFINN
-265 MGNEAIA
+265 GAIGRN
-272 HDLNNSHGGAGCV
+272 LNNSHGGAGCV
-285 RAGITYQNCKFINN
+285 RAGIIYQNCKFINN
-299 SADQGGAL
+299 SAGQGGAL
-307 TYHASGIIEDC
+307 TYHASGSIEDC

-333 TGYMDMDMDL
+333 TGYIDGDMEL
-343 KVINCNFEQNN
+343 IVVNCNFEQNN

-367 IEIQNSVFNK
+367 IEIHKSIFNK
-377 NTAAVNGGAIN
+377 NIAAINGGAIN
-388 IVAKTVAIGDTEFNK
+388 IIAKTVTVDDVEFNK
-403 NTAHVNGGAIYI
+403 NIANVNGGAIYI
-415 NGNKTVIE
+415 NGDKTTIV
-423 DSSFMANEAIPDVE
+423 DSSFIANEAIPDAK

-494 VYALPVYAKSIYYGE
+494 VYALPIYAKSIYYGE

-606 GRYKISATHFEDTY
+606 GRYKVSATHFEDTY

-642 SSNLIDANYGDIVIW
+642 SSNGIDVNYGDIVIW

-663 NGPNVGTG
+663 NGPNIGTG
-671 IRLKDLISDGLII
+671 IRLKDLISEGLII

-725 NEASVSGNEYDWDLK
+725 NEASVSGNEYDWNLK

-777 RVNNNG
+777 NVTNNG
-783 PDEATGVVVVCDLLS
+783 PDKAMDVVVCDLLS

-815 LWNIGTLEMGKSVS
+815 LWNIGTLERGKSVS

-841 ITNDANVSG
+841 IANDASVSG
-850 REYDWNLSNNYDN
+850 KEYDWNLSNNYDN
-863 KSIDVDVCADLA
+863 QSIDVEVCADLA
-875 IEKLVNDTAPKFNSL
+875 IEKLVNDTNPKFNSL

-924 FNGTWNV
+924 FNGRWNV
-931 GKLLNNQTK
+931 GKLINNQTK

-966 CNLTNNII
+966 CNLTNNIV
-974 NKSIEVAS
+974 NKSIEVAQ

-1010 NNGPDIATNVQV
+1010 NNGLDIATNVQV

-1032 VKSSSTKGSYDA
+1032 VKSSSTKGNYDV
-1044 KSGIWAVDSL
+1044 KSGIWTIDSL

-1076 FVSVNSTQYDWNE
+1076 FGSVNSTQYDWNE

-1215 KSVHV
+1215 KSVYV
-1220 KAAADLSIE
+1220 KPAADLSIE

-1243 EYVIEIINNGP
+1243 EYVIEITNNGP

-1287 VLTIDSLVDGEK
+1287 VLTIDSLAYGEK

-1305 AAANVCGN
+1305 AAANACGK

-1325 DYDKSNNHDGASVF
+1325 DYDKSNNQDGTSVF

-1346 KIENPVNDTYLL
+1346 KIENPVNDTYFL

-1363 SLQKSMISKL
+1363 SLQKSMVSKL
-1373 ENLTHLQSLTS
+1373 ENLTHPQSLTT

>member
-377 NTAAVNGGAIN
+377 NTATVNGGAIN
-388 IVAKTVAIGDTEFNK
+388 IVAKTVAIGGTEFNK

-423 DSSFMANEAIPDVE
+423 DSSFMANEAIPDVK

-494 VYALPVYAKSIYYGE
+494 VYALPIYAKSIYYGE

-642 SSNLIDANYGDIVIW
+642 SSNLINANYGDIVIW

-671 IRLKDLISDGLII
+671 IRLKDLIPDGLII
-684 LSCDDENYDKKT
+684 LSCDDENYNKKT

-701 DSLNIG
+701 DSLNMG

-751 PSADLAVEILVNDT
+751 PSADLAVKILVNDT

-777 RVNNNG
+777 RVTNNG
-783 PDEATGVVVVCDLLS
+783 PDEATGVVVCDLLS

-815 LWNIGTLEMGKSVS
+815 LWNIETLESGKSVS

-841 ITNDANVSG
+841 IANDASVSG
-850 REYDWNLSNNYDN
+850 KEYDWNLSNNYDN
-863 KSIDVDVCADLA
+863 KSIAVDVCADLA
-875 IEKLVNDTAPKFNSL
+875 IKKLVNDTNPKFNSL

-966 CNLTNNII
+966 CNLTNNIV
-974 NKSIEVAS
+974 NKSIEVAQ

-991 VNNTAPDFGEII
+991 VNNTSPDFGEII

-1032 VKSSSTKGSYDA
+1032 VKSSSTKGNYDV
-1044 KSGIWAVDSL
+1044 KSGIWTIDSL

-1096 SVNAVK
+1096 SVDAVK

-1174 NAGEKLQL
+1174 NVGEKLQL

-1203 EKDSNLTNNHFE
+1203 EKDSNLTNNHFK

-1220 KAAADLSIE
+1220 KPAADLSIE

-1243 EYVIEIINNGP
+1243 EYVIEITNNGP

-1287 VLTIDSLVDGEK
+1287 VLTIDSLVNGEK

-1305 AAANVCGN
+1305 AAANVWGK

-1325 DYDKSNNHDGASVF
+1325 DYDKSNNQDGTSVF

-1363 SLQKSMISKL
+1363 SLQKSMVSKL
-1373 ENLTHLQSLTS
+1373 ENLTHPQSLTS

>member
-1 MFKNKQ
+1 
-7 KHFLISVLLMILFLA
+7 MILFLA

-52 NDVVGSSEITLNG
+52 NNVVGSSEITLNG

-78 GDGGTIHLNGYY
+78 GDGGTIYLNGYY

-265 MGNEAIA
+265 IGNEVIA

-423 DSSFMANEAIPDVE
+423 DSSFMANEAIPDVK

-549 TPILGAVDNG
+549 TPILGAVDNE

-642 SSNLIDANYGDIVIW
+642 SSSLIDANYGDIVIW

-671 IRLKDLISDGLII
+671 IRLKDLIPDGLII

-751 PSADLAVEILVNDT
+751 PSAELAVEILVNDT

-777 RVNNNG
+777 RVTNNG
-783 PDEATGVVVVCDLLS
+783 PDEATGVVVCDLLS

-1044 KSGIWAVDSL
+1044 KSGIWAIDSL

-1220 KAAADLSIE
+1220 KPAADLSIE

-1243 EYVIEIINNGP
+1243 EYVIEITNNGP

-1373 ENLTHLQSLTS
+1373 ENLTHPQSLTS

>member
-7 KHFLISVLLMILFLA
+7 KYFLISVLLMILFLA

-52 NDVVGSSEITLNG
+52 NDIVESSEITLNG

-90 SAQNNDSVIYVNK
+90 STQNNDSVIYVNK

-184 DSGRYPEEGENL
+184 DSDRYPEEGENL

-265 MGNEAIA
+265 IGNEAIA

-423 DSSFMANEAIPDVE
+423 DSSFMANEAIPDVK

-582 VAFNKTLKSD
+582 VVFNKTLKSD

-671 IRLKDLISDGLII
+671 IRLKDLIPDGLII

-777 RVNNNG
+777 RVTNNG
-783 PDEATGVVVVCDLLS
+783 PDEATGVVVCDLLS

-1044 KSGIWAVDSL
+1044 KSGIWAIDSL

-1220 KAAADLSIE
+1220 KPAADLSIE

-1243 EYVIEIINNGP
+1243 EYVIEITNNGP

-1313 FENKVAVSSDTF
+1313 FENKVVVSSDTF

-1358 VLAKN
+1358 VLVKN

-1373 ENLTHLQSLTS
+1373 ENLTHPQSLTS

-1390 GLPIVLLLLVSMIS
+1390 GLPIVLLLLVSMVS

>member
-7 KHFLISVLLMILFLA
+7 KYFLISVLLMILFLA
-22 ASGTAFSADLNET
+22 ASGTAFGVDLNENL
-35 SEVPEVSV
+35 EVLEVSV

-52 NDVVGSSEITLNG
+52 NDIVGSSEITLNG

-73 AIDNV
+73 AIDDIDN
-78 GDGGTIHLNGYY
+78 GGTIHLNGYY
-90 SAQNNDSVIYVNK
+90 SAQNKDSHVYVNK
-103 NIRIAGGLDTVL
+103 NINIVGGSDTVL

-142 GMDVHGGAMI
+142 GMSGHGGAMI
-152 ILGKNVVV
+152 VLGKNVVIKD
-160 ENSVFENNYANH
+160 SVFENNYADYA
-172 SGGAIY
+172 GAAIY
-178 VLSIFN
+178 VCSIFN
-184 DSGRYPEEGENL
+184 DSGKYPEEGENL

-219 NNTQVIGCNFVS
+219 NNTKVIGCNFVS

-236 ATNHKSYGGAIQIGR
+236 TSNHEAYGGAIQIGR
-251 DEYNLCSYVVNCNF
+251 DEYNLCSYVVNCSFINN
-265 MGNEAIA
+265 GAIGRN
-272 HDLNNSHGGAGCV
+272 LNNSHGGAGCV
-285 RAGITYQNCKFINN
+285 RAGIIYQNCKFINN
-299 SADQGGAL
+299 SAGQGGAL
-307 TYHASGIIEDC
+307 TYHASGSIEDC

-333 TGYMDMDMDL
+333 TGYIDGDMEL
-343 KVINCNFEQNN
+343 IVVNCNFEQNN

-367 IEIQNSVFNK
+367 IEIHKSIFNK
-377 NTAAVNGGAIN
+377 NIAAINGGAIN
-388 IVAKTVAIGDTEFNK
+388 IIAKTVTVDDVEFNK
-403 NTAHVNGGAIYI
+403 NIANVNGGAIYI
-415 NGNKTVIE
+415 NGDKTTIV
-423 DSSFMANEAIPDVE
+423 DSSFIANEAIPDAK

-444 GAIYIN
+444 GAIYVN

-458 NIFNNNVARN
+458 NIFNNNIARN
-468 GSAIYYDKSGLNCII
+468 GSAIYYDKSGLNCVI

-494 VYALPVYAKSIYYGE
+494 VYALPICAKNIYYGD
-509 DCEVSATLF
+509 DCEVSATIF

-567 YNMDILLTVTHEDGS
+567 YNMDILLTVTHEEGS

-592 FKGQVSNILKNLKP
+592 FKGYVSNILKNLKP
-606 GRYKISATHFEDTY
+606 GRYKVSATHFEDTY
-620 YKYIANVTYFSVF
+620 YKYITNVTYFSVY

-642 SSNLIDANYGDIVIW
+642 SSNGIDVNYGDVVIW

-663 NGPNVGTG
+663 NGPNIGTG
-671 IRLKDLISDGLII
+671 IRLKDLISEGLII

-751 PSADLAVEILVNDT
+751 PSADLAVKILVNDT

-777 RVNNNG
+777 RVTNNG
-783 PDEATGVVVVCDLLS
+783 PDEATGVVVCDLLS

-815 LWNIGTLEMGKSVS
+815 LWNIGTLESGKSVS

-841 ITNDANVSG
+841 IANDASVSG
-850 REYDWNLSNNYDN
+850 KEYDWNLTNNYDN
-863 KSIDVDVCADLA
+863 QSIDVEVCADLA
-875 IEKLVNDTAPKFNSL
+875 IEKLVNDTNPKFNSL

-924 FNGTWNV
+924 FNGRWNV
-931 GKLLNNQTK
+931 GKLINNQTK

-966 CNLTNNII
+966 CNLTNNIV
-974 NKSIEVAS
+974 NKSIEVAQ

-1032 VKSSSTKGSYDA
+1032 VKSSSTKGNYDV
-1044 KSGIWAVDSL
+1044 KSGIWTIDSL

-1220 KAAADLSIE
+1220 KPAADLSIE

-1243 EYVIEIINNGP
+1243 EYVIEITNNGP

-1287 VLTIDSLVDGEK
+1287 VLTIDSLVNGEK

-1305 AAANVCGN
+1305 AAANACGK

-1325 DYDKSNNHDGASVF
+1325 DYDKSNNQDGTSVF

-1373 ENLTHLQSLTS
+1373 ENLTHPQSLTS

>member
-7 KHFLISVLLMILFLA
+7 KYFLISVLLMILFLA

-52 NDVVGSSEITLNG
+52 NNVVGSSEITLNG

-78 GDGGTIHLNGYY
+78 GDGGTIYLNGYY

-265 MGNEAIA
+265 IGNEAIA

-423 DSSFMANEAIPDVE
+423 DSSFMANEAIPDVK

-582 VAFNKTLKSD
+582 VVFNKTLKSD

-657 TLKITN
+657 TLKIIN

-671 IRLKDLISDGLII
+671 IRLKDLIPDGLII

-777 RVNNNG
+777 RVTNNG
-783 PDEATGVVVVCDLLS
+783 PDEATGVVVCDLLS

-875 IEKLVNDTAPKFNSL
+875 IKKLVNDTNPKFNSL

-966 CNLTNNII
+966 CNLTNNIV
-974 NKSIEVAS
+974 NKSIEVAQ

-991 VNNTAPDFGEII
+991 VNNTSPDFGEII

-1032 VKSSSTKGSYDA
+1032 VKSSSTKGNYDV
-1044 KSGIWAVDSL
+1044 KSGIWTIDSL

-1220 KAAADLSIE
+1220 KPAADLSIE

-1243 EYVIEIINNGP
+1243 EYVIEITNNGP

-1305 AAANVCGN
+1305 AAANVWGK

-1373 ENLTHLQSLTS
+1373 ENLTHPQSLTS

>member
-7 KHFLISVLLMILFLA
+7 KYFLISVLLMILFLA

-52 NDVVGSSEITLNG
+52 NNVVESSEITLNG

-265 MGNEAIA
+265 IGNEAIA

-388 IVAKTVAIGDTEFNK
+388 IVAKTVAIGGTEFNK

-423 DSSFMANEAIPDVE
+423 DSSFMANEAIPDVK

-494 VYALPVYAKSIYYGE
+494 VYALPIYAKSIYYGE

-642 SSNLIDANYGDIVIW
+642 SSNLINANYGDIVIW

-671 IRLKDLISDGLII
+671 IRLKDLIPDGLII
-684 LSCDDENYDKKT
+684 LSCDDENYNKKT

-701 DSLNIG
+701 DSLNMG
-707 ESKIINIKT
+707 ESNIINIKT

-751 PSADLAVEILVNDT
+751 PSADLAVKILVNDT

-777 RVNNNG
+777 RVTNNG
-783 PDEATGVVVVCDLLS
+783 PDEATGVVVCDLLS

-815 LWNIGTLEMGKSVS
+815 LWNIETLESGKSVS

-841 ITNDANVSG
+841 IANDASVSG
-850 REYDWNLSNNYDN
+850 KEYDWNLSNNYDN
-863 KSIDVDVCADLA
+863 KSIAVDVCADLA
-875 IEKLVNDTAPKFNSL
+875 IKKLVNDTNPKFNSL

-966 CNLTNNII
+966 CNLTNNIV
-974 NKSIEVAS
+974 NKSIEVAQ

-991 VNNTAPDFGEII
+991 VNNTSPDFGEII

-1032 VKSSSTKGSYDA
+1032 VKSSSTKGNYDV
-1044 KSGIWAVDSL
+1044 KSGIWTIDSL

-1123 KWTIIVSNNGPN
+1123 KWTIIVSNKGPN

-1174 NAGEKLQL
+1174 NVGEKLQL

-1220 KAAADLSIE
+1220 KPAADLSIE

-1243 EYVIEIINNGP
+1243 EYVIEITNNGP

-1287 VLTIDSLVDGEK
+1287 VLTIDSLVNGEK

-1305 AAANVCGN
+1305 AAANACGK
-1313 FENKVAVSSDTF
+1313 FENKVVVSSDTF
-1325 DYDKSNNHDGASVF
+1325 DYDKSNNQDGTSVF

-1373 ENLTHLQSLTS
+1373 ENLTHPQSLTS

>member
-7 KHFLISVLLMILFLA
+7 KYFLISVLLMILFLA
-22 ASGTAFSADLNET
+22 ASGTAFGADLNENL
-35 SEVPEVSV
+35 EVPEVSV

-52 NDVVGSSEITLNG
+52 NDIVGSSEITLNG

-73 AIDNV
+73 AIDDIDN
-78 GDGGTIHLNGYY
+78 GGTIHLNGYY
-90 SAQNNDSVIYVNK
+90 SAQNKDSHVYVNK
-103 NIRIAGGLDTVL
+103 NINIVGGSDTVL

-142 GMDVHGGAMI
+142 GMSGHGGAMI
-152 ILGKNVVV
+152 VLGKNVVIKD
-160 ENSVFENNYANH
+160 SVFENNYADYA
-172 SGGAIY
+172 GAAIY
-178 VLSIFN
+178 VCSIFN
-184 DSGRYPEEGENL
+184 DSGKYPEEGENL

-219 NNTQVIGCNFVS
+219 NNTKVIGCNFVS

-236 ATNHKSYGGAIQIGR
+236 TSNHEAYGGAIQIGR
-251 DEYNLCSYVVNCNF
+251 DEYNLCSYVVNCSFINN
-265 MGNEAIA
+265 GAIGRN
-272 HDLNNSHGGAGCV
+272 LNNSHGGAGCV
-285 RAGITYQNCKFINN
+285 RAGIIYQNCKFINN
-299 SADQGGAL
+299 SAGQGGAL
-307 TYHASGIIEDC
+307 TYHASGSIEDC

-333 TGYMDMDMDL
+333 TGYIDGDMEL
-343 KVINCNFEQNN
+343 IVVNCNFEQNN

-367 IEIQNSVFNK
+367 IEIHKSIFNK
-377 NTAAVNGGAIN
+377 NIAAINGGAIN
-388 IVAKTVAIGDTEFNK
+388 IIAKTVTVDDVEFNK
-403 NTAHVNGGAIYI
+403 NIANVNGGAIYI
-415 NGNKTVIE
+415 NGDKTTIV
-423 DSSFMANEAIPDVE
+423 DSSFIANEAIPDVK
-437 KLDDGLG
+437 KLDYGLG
-444 GAIYIN
+444 GAIYVN

-458 NIFNNNVARN
+458 NIFNNNIARN
-468 GSAIYYDKSGLNCII
+468 GSAIYYDKSGLNCVI

-494 VYALPVYAKSIYYGE
+494 VYALPICAKNIYYGD
-509 DCEVSATLF
+509 DCEVSATIF

-592 FKGQVSNILKNLKP
+592 FKGYVSNILKNLKP
-606 GRYKISATHFEDTY
+606 GRYKVSATHFEDTY
-620 YKYIANVTYFSVF
+620 YKYITNVTYFSVY

-642 SSNLIDANYGDIVIW
+642 SSNGIDVNYGDVVIW

-663 NGPNVGTG
+663 NGPNIGTG
-671 IRLKDLISDGLII
+671 IRLKDLISEGLII

-725 NEASVSGNEYDWDLK
+725 NEASVSGNEYDWNLK
-740 NNNDSAGINVN
+740 NNNDSASLNVN
-751 PSADLAVEILVNDT
+751 PSADLAIEMGVNDT
-765 NPKFN
+765 THNFN

-777 RVNNNG
+777 NVTNNG
-783 PDEATGVVVVCDLLS
+783 PDNATDVVVCDLLS

-815 LWNIGTLEMGKSVS
+815 LWNIGTLERGKSVS

-841 ITNDANVSG
+841 IANDVSVSG
-850 REYDWNLSNNYDN
+850 REYDWNLTNNYDN
-863 KSIDVDVCADLA
+863 QSIDVEVCADLA
-875 IEKLVNDTAPKFNSL
+875 IEKLVNDTNPKFNSL

-966 CNLTNNII
+966 CNLTNNIV

-1044 KSGIWAVDSL
+1044 KSGIWTIDSL

-1108 IKLINNSNPNYNDLI
+1108 IKLINNSNLNYNDLI

-1220 KAAADLSIE
+1220 KPAADLSIE

-1243 EYVIEIINNGP
+1243 EYVIEITNNGP

-1299 VRLTIN
+1299 VGLTIN

-1373 ENLTHLQSLTS
+1373 ENLTHPQSLTS

>member
-423 DSSFMANEAIPDVE
+423 DSSFMANEAIPDVK

-494 VYALPVYAKSIYYGE
+494 VYALPVYAKNIYYGE

-582 VAFNKTLKSD
+582 VVFNKTLKSD

-671 IRLKDLISDGLII
+671 IRLKDLIPDGLII

-777 RVNNNG
+777 RVTNNG
-783 PDEATGVVVVCDLLS
+783 PDEATGVVVCDLLS

-1010 NNGPDIATNVQV
+1010 NNGPDIATNVRV

-1044 KSGIWAVDSL
+1044 KSGIWTIDSL

-1076 FVSVNSTQYDWNE
+1076 FVNVNSTQYDWNE

-1096 SVNAVK
+1096 SVDAVK

-1215 KSVHV
+1215 KLVHV
-1220 KAAADLSIE
+1220 KPAADLSIE

-1243 EYVIEIINNGP
+1243 EYVIEITNNGP

-1287 VLTIDSLVDGEK
+1287 VLNIDSLVDGEK
-1299 VRLTIN
+1299 IRLTIN

-1373 ENLTHLQSLTS
+1373 ENLTHPQSLTS

>member
-7 KHFLISVLLMILFLA
+7 KYFLISVLLMILFLA

-52 NDVVGSSEITLNG
+52 NNVVGSSEITLNG

-78 GDGGTIHLNGYY
+78 GDGGTIYLNGYY

-265 MGNEAIA
+265 IGNEAIA

-423 DSSFMANEAIPDVE
+423 DSSFMANEAIPDVK

-582 VAFNKTLKSD
+582 VVFNKTLKSD

-657 TLKITN
+657 TLKIIN

-671 IRLKDLISDGLII
+671 IRLKDLIPDGLII

-777 RVNNNG
+777 RVTNNG
-783 PDEATGVVVVCDLLS
+783 PDEATGVVVCDLLS

-875 IEKLVNDTAPKFNSL
+875 IKKLVNDTNPKFNSL

-966 CNLTNNII
+966 CNLTNNIV
-974 NKSIEVAS
+974 NKSIEVAQ

-991 VNNTAPDFGEII
+991 VNNTSPDFGEII

-1032 VKSSSTKGSYDA
+1032 VKSSSTKGNYDV
-1044 KSGIWAVDSL
+1044 KSGIWTIDSL

-1220 KAAADLSIE
+1220 KPAADLSIE

-1243 EYVIEIINNGP
+1243 EYVIEITNNGP

-1287 VLTIDSLVDGEK
+1287 VLTIDSLAYGEK

-1305 AAANVCGN
+1305 AAANVWGK

-1325 DYDKSNNHDGASVF
+1325 DYDKSNNQDGTSVF

-1373 ENLTHLQSLTS
+1373 ENLTHPQSLTS

>member
-7 KHFLISVLLMILFLA
+7 KYFLISVLLMILFLA

-52 NDVVGSSEITLNG
+52 NNVVGSSEITLNG

-78 GDGGTIHLNGYY
+78 DDGGTIYLNGYY

-265 MGNEAIA
+265 IGNEAIA

-423 DSSFMANEAIPDVE
+423 DSSFMANEAIPDVK

-509 DCEVSATLF
+509 DCKVSATLF

-543 IKVNGE
+543 IKVNDE

-671 IRLKDLISDGLII
+671 IRLKDLIPDGLII

-740 NNNDSAGINVN
+740 NNNDSAGIKVN

-777 RVNNNG
+777 RVTNNG
-783 PDEATGVVVVCDLLS
+783 PDEATGVVVCDLLS

-966 CNLTNNII
+966 CNLTNNIV

-1044 KSGIWAVDSL
+1044 KSGIWTIDSL

-1096 SVNAVK
+1096 SVDTVK

-1108 IKLINNSNPNYNDLI
+1108 IKLINNSSPNYNDLI

-1363 SLQKSMISKL
+1363 SLQKSMVSKL
-1373 ENLTHLQSLTS
+1373 ENLTHPQSLTS
-1384 IELPKT
+1384 IVLPKT

>member
-265 MGNEAIA
+265 MSNEAIA

-388 IVAKTVAIGDTEFNK
+388 IVAKTVAIGGTEFNK

-423 DSSFMANEAIPDVE
+423 DSSFMANEAIPDVK

-494 VYALPVYAKSIYYGE
+494 VYALPIYAKSIYYGE

-606 GRYKISATHFEDTY
+606 GRYRISATHFEDTY

-642 SSNLIDANYGDIVIW
+642 SSNLINANYGDIVIW

-671 IRLKDLISDGLII
+671 IRLKDLIPDGLII
-684 LSCDDENYDKKT
+684 LSCDDENYNKKT

-701 DSLNIG
+701 DSLNMG

-777 RVNNNG
+777 RVTNNG
-783 PDEATGVVVVCDLLS
+783 PDEATGVVVCDLLS

-841 ITNDANVSG
+841 IANDASVSG
-850 REYDWNLSNNYDN
+850 KEYDWNLSNNYDN
-863 KSIDVDVCADLA
+863 KSIAVDVCADLA
-875 IEKLVNDTAPKFNSL
+875 IKKLVNDTNPKFNSL

-966 CNLTNNII
+966 CNLTNNIV
-974 NKSIEVAS
+974 NKSIEVAQ

-991 VNNTAPDFGEII
+991 VNNTSPDFGEII

-1032 VKSSSTKGSYDA
+1032 VKSSSTKGNYDV
-1044 KSGIWAVDSL
+1044 KSGIWTIDSL

-1220 KAAADLSIE
+1220 KPAADLSIE

-1243 EYVIEIINNGP
+1243 EYVIEITNNGP

-1287 VLTIDSLVDGEK
+1287 VLTIDSLVNGEK

-1305 AAANVCGN
+1305 AAANACGK

-1325 DYDKSNNHDGASVF
+1325 DYDKSNNQDGTSVF

-1363 SLQKSMISKL
+1363 SLQKSMVSKL
-1373 ENLTHLQSLTS
+1373 ENLTHPQSLTS

>member
-377 NTAAVNGGAIN
+377 NTATVNGGAIN
-388 IVAKTVAIGDTEFNK
+388 IVAKTVAIGGTEFNK

-423 DSSFMANEAIPDVE
+423 DSSFMANEAIPDVK

-494 VYALPVYAKSIYYGE
+494 VYALPIYAKSISYCTE
-509 DCEVSATLF
+509 
-518 GGNNIAKYND
+518 
-528 LFVSNAIY
+528 
-536 NNAKQDK
+536 
-543 IKVNGE
+543 
-549 TPILGAVDNG
+549 
-559 KLYQDSRE
+559 
-567 YNMDILLTVTHEDGS
+567 
-582 VAFNKTLKSD
+582 
-592 FKGQVSNILKNLKP
+592 
-606 GRYKISATHFEDTY
+606 
-620 YKYIANVTYFSVF
+620 
-633 PKADLQLNK
+633 
-642 SSNLIDANYGDIVIW
+642 
-657 TLKITN
+657 
-663 NGPNVGTG
+663 
-671 IRLKDLISDGLII
+671 
-684 LSCDDENYDKKT
+684 
-696 GILNI
+696 
-701 DSLNIG
+701 
-707 ESKIINIKT
+707 
-716 LVNKTGTFI
+716 
-725 NEASVSGNEYDWDLK
+725 
-740 NNNDSAGINVN
+740 
-751 PSADLAVEILVNDT
+751 
-765 NPKFN
+765 
-770 SLVKWTL
+770 
-777 RVNNNG
+777 
-783 PDEATGVVVVCDLLS
+783 TGV
-798 KDLIYLSSTGNY
+798 
-810 DVKSG
+810 
-815 LWNIGTLEMGKSVS
+815 
-829 IDIVTLV
+829 
-836 NKTGK
+836 
-841 ITNDANVSG
+841 
-850 REYDWNLSNNYDN
+850 R
-863 KSIDVDVCADLA
+863 
-875 IEKLVNDTAPKFNSL
+875 
-890 VEWTLRVTNNGPD
+890 
-903 TATGVVVCDILP
+903 
-915 EGLISIDKS
+915 
-924 FNGTWNV
+924 
-931 GKLLNNQTK
+931 
-940 ELTIICLVNKTGKLV
+940 
-955 NIADIAGNEYD
+955 
-966 CNLTNNII
+966 
-974 NKSIEVAS
+974 
-982 SADLFVKKY
+982 
-991 VNNTAPDFGEII
+991 
-1003 KWSVVVS
+1003 
-1010 NNGPDIATNVQV
+1010 
-1022 NDLLDDGLIF
+1022 
-1032 VKSSSTKGSYDA
+1032 
-1044 KSGIWAVDSL
+1044 
-1054 APETDETLNI
+1054 
-1064 YCKVNKIGKILN
+1064 
-1076 FVSVNSTQYDWNE
+1076 
-1089 SNNHDNE
+1089 
-1096 SVNAVK
+1096 
-1102 IADLSV
+1102 
-1108 IKLINNSNPNYNDLI
+1108 
-1123 KWTIIVSNNGPN
+1123 
-1135 MATGVIVND
+1135 
-1144 LLPKSVEYISSYL
+1144 
-1157 SKGFYNPV
+1157 
-1165 NGIWDVGNL
+1165 
-1174 NAGEKLQL
+1174 
-1182 NIVSKIVKTGDITN
+1182 
-1196 VVNVKGN
+1196 
-1203 EKDSNLTNNHFE
+1203 
-1215 KSVHV
+1215 
-1220 KAAADLSIE
+1220 
-1229 KSVSK
+1229 
-1234 QEVNINDLI
+1234 
-1243 EYVIEIINNGP
+1243 
-1254 DSAENIKVSELLN
+1254 
-1267 PNLKVI
+1267 
-1273 SFESTKGNFNNTNN
+1273 
-1287 VLTIDSLVDGEK
+1287 
-1299 VRLTIN
+1299 
-1305 AAANVCGN
+1305 
-1313 FENKVAVSSDTF
+1313 
-1325 DYDKSNNHDGASVF
+1325 
-1339 VSENTTE
+1339 
-1346 KIENPVNDTYLL
+1346 
-1358 VLAKN
+1358 
-1363 SLQKSMISKL
+1363 
-1373 ENLTHLQSLTS
+1373 
-1384 IELPKT
+1384 
-1390 GLPIVLLLLVSMIS
+1390 
-1404 IGFLP
+1404 
-1409 IKISKKR
+1409 

>member
-377 NTAAVNGGAIN
+377 NTATVNGGAIN
-388 IVAKTVAIGDTEFNK
+388 IVAKTVAIGGTEFNK

-423 DSSFMANEAIPDVE
+423 DSSFMANEAIPDVK

-494 VYALPVYAKSIYYGE
+494 VYALPIYAKSIYYGE

-642 SSNLIDANYGDIVIW
+642 SSNLINANYGDIVIW

-671 IRLKDLISDGLII
+671 IRLKDLIPDGLII
-684 LSCDDENYDKKT
+684 LSCDDENYNKKT

-701 DSLNIG
+701 DSLNMG

-777 RVNNNG
+777 RVTNNG
-783 PDEATGVVVVCDLLS
+783 PDEATGVVVCDLLS

-815 LWNIGTLEMGKSVS
+815 LWNIETLESGKSVS

-841 ITNDANVSG
+841 IANDASVSG
-850 REYDWNLSNNYDN
+850 KEYDWNLSNNYDN
-863 KSIDVDVCADLA
+863 KSIAVDVCADLA
-875 IEKLVNDTAPKFNSL
+875 IKKLVNDTNPKFNSL

-966 CNLTNNII
+966 CNLTNNIV
-974 NKSIEVAS
+974 NKSIEVAQS
-982 SADLFVKKY
+982 VDLFVKKY
-991 VNNTAPDFGEII
+991 VNNTSPDFGEII

-1032 VKSSSTKGSYDA
+1032 VKSSSTKGNYDV
-1044 KSGIWAVDSL
+1044 KSGIWTIDSL

-1220 KAAADLSIE
+1220 KPAADLSIE

-1243 EYVIEIINNGP
+1243 EYVIEITNNGP

-1287 VLTIDSLVDGEK
+1287 VLTIDSLVNGEK

-1305 AAANVCGN
+1305 AAANVWGK

-1325 DYDKSNNHDGASVF
+1325 DYDKSNNQDGTSVF

-1363 SLQKSMISKL
+1363 SLQKSMVSKL
-1373 ENLTHLQSLTS
+1373 ENLTHPQSLTS

>member
-7 KHFLISVLLMILFLA
+7 KYFLISVLLMILFLA

-52 NDVVGSSEITLNG
+52 NDIVGSSEITLNG

-73 AIDNV
+73 AIDDIDN
-78 GDGGTIHLNGYY
+78 GGTIHLNGYY
-90 SAQNNDSVIYVNK
+90 SAQNKDSHVYVNK
-103 NIRIAGGLDTVL
+103 NINIVGGSDTVL

-142 GMDVHGGAMI
+142 GMSGHGGAMI
-152 ILGKNVVV
+152 VLGKNVVIKD
-160 ENSVFENNYANH
+160 SVFENNYADYA
-172 SGGAIY
+172 GAAIY
-178 VLSIFN
+178 VCSIFK
-184 DSGRYPEEGENL
+184 DSGKYPEEGENL

-219 NNTQVIGCNFVS
+219 NNTKVIGCNFVS

-236 ATNHKSYGGAIQIGR
+236 TSNHEAYGGAIQIGR
-251 DEYNLCSYVVNCNF
+251 DEYNLCSYVVNCSFINN
-265 MGNEAIA
+265 GAIGRN
-272 HDLNNSHGGAGCV
+272 LNNSHGGAGCV
-285 RAGITYQNCKFINN
+285 RAGIIYQNCKFINN
-299 SADQGGAL
+299 SAGQGGAL
-307 TYHASGIIEDC
+307 TYHASGSIEDC

-333 TGYMDMDMDL
+333 TGYIDGDMEL
-343 KVINCNFEQNN
+343 IVVNCNFEQNN

-367 IEIQNSVFNK
+367 IEIHKSIFNK
-377 NTAAVNGGAIN
+377 NIAAINGGAIN
-388 IVAKTVAIGDTEFNK
+388 IIAKTVTVDDVEFNK
-403 NTAHVNGGAIYI
+403 NIANVNGGAIYI
-415 NGNKTVIE
+415 NGDKTTIV
-423 DSSFMANEAIPDVE
+423 DSSFIANEAIPDAK

-444 GAIYIN
+444 GAIYVN

-458 NIFNNNVARN
+458 NIFNNNIARN
-468 GSAIYYDKSGLNCII
+468 GSAIYYDKSGLNCVI

-494 VYALPVYAKSIYYGE
+494 VYALPICAKNIYYGD
-509 DCEVSATLF
+509 DCEVSATIF

-606 GRYKISATHFEDTY
+606 GRYKVSATHFEDTY

-642 SSNLIDANYGDIVIW
+642 SSNGIDVNYGDIVIW

-663 NGPNVGTG
+663 NGPNIGTG
-671 IRLKDLISDGLII
+671 IRLKDLISEGLII

-725 NEASVSGNEYDWDLK
+725 NEASVSGNEYDWNLK
-740 NNNDSAGINVN
+740 NNNDSASLNVN
-751 PSADLAVEILVNDT
+751 PSADLAIEMGVNDT
-765 NPKFN
+765 TPNFN

-777 RVNNNG
+777 NVTNNG
-783 PDEATGVVVVCDLLS
+783 PDKATDVVVCDLLS

-829 IDIVTLV
+829 IGIVTLV

-966 CNLTNNII
+966 CNLTNNIV
-974 NKSIEVAS
+974 NKSIEVAQ

-991 VNNTAPDFGEII
+991 VNNTSPDFGEII

-1032 VKSSSTKGSYDA
+1032 VKSSSTKGNYDV
-1044 KSGIWAVDSL
+1044 KSGIWTIDSL

-1076 FVSVNSTQYDWNE
+1076 FGSVNSTQYDWNE

-1157 SKGFYNPV
+1157 SKGFYNLV

-1243 EYVIEIINNGP
+1243 EYVIEITNNGP

-1287 VLTIDSLVDGEK
+1287 VLTIDSLAYGEK
-1299 VRLTIN
+1299 ARLTIN
-1305 AAANVCGN
+1305 AAANACGK

-1325 DYDKSNNHDGASVF
+1325 DYDKSNNQDGTSVF

-1363 SLQKSMISKL
+1363 SLQKSMVSKL
-1373 ENLTHLQSLTS
+1373 ENLTHPQSLTT